1 MDKINSGEKLCYKI
15 YTKHNSFEASE
26 EHKILVF
33 NKDKQEFTYENV
45 LNLRVG
51 DLLGV
56 STNHKVNKTIEINK
70 EKPSKEEFGRNVDTY
85 WDSSINFIPNEVT
98 KDFARLFGF
107 LLGDGFL
114 LQNNKNR
121 KIRKYMSVCFAGGTN
136 DLQNKFYSD
145 LLEKFSGKKVKEY
158 KVGKKESKSKTFLV
172 NSVVLSEILLRL
184 GYLPGAKNK
193 RIPSWVFSL
202 PKDIQIEFLKG
213 FVDADGTENRDK
225 WNCLHTTI
233 ELCNENLISDLKI
246 LTQSIGY
253 KSGKIRK
260 RTRFKIGQEI
270 NGAKFK
276 KEYYDSFAF
285 TFYPETL
292 LSTKEDVIFE
302 KIINIEKTTL
312 KETFDIY
319 VENENHNFFA
329 NGVVVH
335 NSLLE
340 PVRRTFRVLTMLED
354 SMLLYRVV
362 RSSERRV
369 FYIDTTGIAA
379 NDIGTYMEQV
389 TEAMKGKDVIDKVTG
404 RGDLRYN
411 PMTVLDDYFI
421 PIRAND
427 KTRIET
433 LAGGTHVSAVEDLEY
448 MQKKLIAGLKVPKAY
463 LTYTEDLSSKAGLAM
478 EDIRFS
484 RTINSLQKI
493 VVSEFNKIAILHLFA
508 KGFEGEDLVDFEL
521 RLSNPSTIAIQ
532 QKLQTWSTKFDIAAK
547 AKETGLVDTKWIQ
560 RELLQLTEEEIM
572 EIKKG
577 KEEDKLEEIKLETM
591 KPPKEVGPQNSPF
604 LSPFDPAQQST
615 SLNANGVTPPNQVNS
630 QGRPE
635 QVVGPLPSE
644 KEILRIPG
652 SITNPPIK
660 PSMTPNLDNSLR
672 KLSRRKTYSG
682 ANATG
687 GVGDISN
694 MVSANNRS
702 FKDFTDK
709 SFFKN
714 PLLEQ
719 ELINALDIKF
729 IAGLPND
736 VVSML
741 SNFEKKTYKERQKIE
756 VIIEKPLH
764 EEIEITIPST
774 NKQIVKENTN
784 ENKQLLLN
792 DVLNILEEE

>member
-1 MDKINSGEKLCYKI
+1 
-15 YTKHNSFEASE
+15 
-26 EHKILVF
+26 
-33 NKDKQEFTYENV
+33 
-45 LNLRVG
+45 
-51 DLLGV
+51 
-56 STNHKVNKTIEINK
+56 
-70 EKPSKEEFGRNVDTY
+70 
-85 WDSSINFIPNEVT
+85 
-98 KDFARLFGF
+98 
-107 LLGDGFL
+107 
-114 LQNNKNR
+114 
-121 KIRKYMSVCFAGGTN
+121 
-136 DLQNKFYSD
+136 
-145 LLEKFSGKKVKEY
+145 
-158 KVGKKESKSKTFLV
+158 
-172 NSVVLSEILLRL
+172 
-184 GYLPGAKNK
+184 
-193 RIPSWVFSL
+193 
-202 PKDIQIEFLKG
+202 
-213 FVDADGTENRDK
+213 
-225 WNCLHTTI
+225 
-233 ELCNENLISDLKI
+233 
-246 LTQSIGY
+246 
-253 KSGKIRK
+253 
-260 RTRFKIGQEI
+260 
-270 NGAKFK
+270 
-276 KEYYDSFAF
+276 
-285 TFYPETL
+285 
-292 LSTKEDVIFE
+292 
-302 KIINIEKTTL
+302 
-312 KETFDIY
+312 
-319 VENENHNFFA
+319 
-329 NGVVVH
+329 
-335 NSLLE
+335 
-340 PVRRTFRVLTMLED
+340 
-354 SMLLYRVV
+354 
-362 RSSERRV
+362 
-369 FYIDTTGIAA
+369 
-379 NDIGTYMEQV
+379 
-389 TEAMKGKDVIDKVTG
+389 
-404 RGDLRYN
+404 
-411 PMTVLDDYFI
+411 
-421 PIRAND
+421 
-427 KTRIET
+427 
-433 LAGGTHVSAVEDLEY
+433 

-547 AKETGLVDTKWIQ
+547 AKETGLVDIKWIQ
-560 RELLQLTEEEIM
+560 RELLQLTEEEILD
-572 EIKKG
+572 IKKG
-577 KEEDKLEEIKLETM
+577 KEEDKLEEIKLEAM
-591 KPPKEVGPQNSPF
+591 KKPKEVGPQNSPF
-604 LSPFDPAQQST
+604 LSPFDPAQQAT
-615 SLNANGVTPPNQVNS
+615 SLNADGVTPPNQVNS

-652 SITNPPIK
+652 SVTNPPIK

-687 GVGDISN
+687 GVGNISD

-774 NKQIVKENTN
+774 NKQIIKENTN
-784 ENKQLLLN
+784 ENKQVLLN